1 MATTILT
8 TENLTEARNAVT
20 TYRSTCESIFS
31 KLQADINSLT
41 GADFIGD
48 ASKGYVDFFSQ
59 VTPALTTNLTGT
71 EQSVTSMLESLL
83 TLVEQML
90 NPVDPELGNANKTA
104 ASEGGNENG

>member
-1 MATTILT
+1 MATTVLM
-8 TENLTEARNAVT
+8 TENLIEARSAVT
-20 TYRSTCESIFS
+20 MYRSTCESIFS
-31 KLQADINSLT
+31 KLQADITGLT
-41 GADFIGD
+41 ESSFIGD
-48 ASKGYVDFFSQ
+48 ASVGYIDFFSQ

-104 ASEGGNENG
+104 ANEGGNENG